1 MNAIVV
7 TQLHEPLPR
16 SSHPLAVCF
25 ARAPWHVPLF
35 RARCPAL
42 HPGSGAST
50 LANSKMN
57 LKQLEYFVRVAELGS
72 FGKAAMQLN
81 MTQPA
86 LSRQVRLLETD
97 LRATLL
103 IRNGR
108 GVVLTEIG
116 KRLFDH
122 GVSILRLVASVTEDI
137 EAARDEP
144 SGHIVLG
151 LPPSMTRR
159 LTPFLVDTFRR
170 ELPAASLAI
179 VEGLSTHLVEWIAMG
194 RVDLG
199 LIHNPQPNPA
209 IEITPVLDEALGLVS
224 RATRGDAKAKPL
236 PFSQLADYPL
246 ILPGHTHAMRRL
258 LDTQAAM
265 SGVKLNIALEVS
277 SVPSIL
283 DLVNAGYGHAVL
295 PQTALAASDRPKA
308 FTLRPFKD
316 PMLTSTLCLAESA
329 HKPTSRLVRQ
339 TARLLREIVSH
350 AESL

>member
-1 MNAIVV
+1 
-7 TQLHEPLPR
+7 
-16 SSHPLAVCF
+16 
-25 ARAPWHVPLF
+25 
-35 RARCPAL
+35 
-42 HPGSGAST
+42 
-50 LANSKMN
+50 MN
-57 LKQLEYFVRVAELGS
+57 LKQLEYFIRVAESGS
-72 FGKAAMQLN
+72 FGKAAVQLN

-108 GVVLTEIG
+108 GVVLTDIG

-122 GVSILRLVASVTEDI
+122 GVSILQLVATVSEDI

-170 ELPAASLAI
+170 EFPAASLAI

-199 LIHNPQPNPA
+199 LVHNPQPNPA
-209 IEITPVLDEALGLVS
+209 IEITPVRDEALGLLS
-224 RATRGDAKAKPL
+224 RATHRDPKIKSL
-236 PFSQLADYPL
+236 PFSELPKYPL

-258 LDTQAAM
+258 LDAQAAR
-265 SGVKLNIALEVS
+265 SGLKLNIVMEVS

-283 DLVNAGYGHAVL
+283 DLVDAGYGHAVL
-295 PQTALAASDRPKA
+295 TPTAPAVSDRPEA
-308 FTLRPFKD
+308 FTLRPFND
-316 PMLTSTLCLAESA
+316 PMLTSTLCLAASA
-329 HKPTSRLVRQ
+329 HKPVTRLVRQ
-339 TARLLREIVSH
+339 TSILLREIVSH
-350 AESL
+350 KESL